1 MTKPTG
7 PREGDE
13 YGYDP
18 ARECA
23 ARARDKIERRAA
35 KAEESREDLR
45 QISKVLKLPKIT
57 SVPKT
62 GPKPSLM
69 KIIKAGQEI
78 RTDPA
83 PNPADIAFMAR
94 QLVQATLPHS
104 DPGKVDAWSR
114 TNGNLTLTIRPGW
127 DHEKR
132 EFLGYPYGTIPRL
145 LLFWI
150 TTEAL
155 RTGSRRLYLGNSLAA
170 FMRALGLDP
179 DNGGLGAK
187 RSDAR
192 RLKDQMIRLFRA
204 TISFD
209 RRGEHKHEWLDM
221 QIAPEGSMCVWWDFN
236 DTGQEDLF
244 SSWIDLN
251 ERFFNAIINA
261 PVPVDMRALY
271 ALKRSPLALDL
282 YALVSYRAYIATQT
296 GKSQFVTWEQLM
308 GQLGTDYAHVQHFR
322 SKTKAALCKIK
333 SVYPGLKLGPKQGG
347 IQILPGASAVPPK
360 PAKRQL
366 LPPPE
371 G

>member
-23 ARARDKIERRAA
+23 ARERDKIERRAA

-78 RTDPA
+78 RTDPE
-83 PNPADIAFMAR
+83 PNPADIVFMTR

-132 EFLGYPYGTIPRL
+132 RSLGYPYGVIPRL

-155 RTGSRRLYLGNSLAA
+155 RTGSRRLYLGSSLAA

-179 DNGGLGAK
+179 DNGSTGAK

-192 RLKDQMIRLFRA
+192 RLKDQMLKLFRA

-209 RRGEHKHEWLDM
+209 RKDEHKHEWLDM
-221 QIAPEGSMCVWWDFN
+221 QLVPHGGMCVWWDFN
-236 DTGQEDLF
+236 NAGQEGLF

-251 ERFFNAIINA
+251 EYFFQAITSA
-261 PVPVDMRALY
+261 PVPVDMRALD

-282 YALVSYRAYIATQT
+282 YAFVSYRAYVATQT
-296 GKSQFVTWEQLM
+296 GRPQFISWEQLM
-308 GQLGTDYAHVQHFR
+308 GQLGTGYGRVDHFR
-322 SKTKAALCKIK
+322 AKAKGALRKIK
-333 SVYPGLKLGPKQGG
+333 AVYPGLKLGPKLGG
-347 IQILPGASAVPPK
+347 IEILPGASAVPPK
-360 PAKRQL
+360 ASRRKAL
-366 LPPPE
+366 SPPVD
-371 G
+371 